1 MCSKQN
7 HLEQLFVGKDK
18 IVIYSVCIQVSLKDF
33 RPRKTSAH
41 LDARDKS
48 FPVLADPG
56 STGLVCLS
64 AEDYE
69 GSIMF
74 GLFDLFGLTLLMFLL

>member
-1 MCSKQN
+1 M
-7 HLEQLFVGKDK
+7 
-18 IVIYSVCIQVSLKDF
+18 IYSVCIQVSLKDF